1 MEIFKL
7 EKRLMNHPIHFGE
20 NPLVLLTNFSS
31 SALKQGWSQTEVE
44 SVISKAS
51 QGDYMTLIR
60 TLRAYTFF

>member
-1 MEIFKL
+1 MEITKFEKKL
-7 EKRLMNHPIHFGE
+7 INHPVHFGE

-31 SALKQGWSQTEVE
+31 SALKQGWTQTEVE

-60 TLRAYTFF
+60 TLRAYTFL